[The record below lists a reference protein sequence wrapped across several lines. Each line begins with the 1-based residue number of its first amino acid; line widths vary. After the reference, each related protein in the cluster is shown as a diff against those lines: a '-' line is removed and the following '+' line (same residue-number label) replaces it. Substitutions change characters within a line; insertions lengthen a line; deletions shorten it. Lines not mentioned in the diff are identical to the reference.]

1 MDTAERMRLLA
12 APFPTSVVGWKAQVV
27 KGERALCVPY
37 IDARDVMDRLDAVV
51 GPTNW
56 QDTYTF
62 HPDGTVLCRLA
73 LRLDGEWI
81 AKEDLGGESEQP
93 DPGDKAKAAVSD
105 ALKRA
110 AVKWSIGRYLYRLD
124 PVWCDYDPRTKQ
136 IREAPRLPVAA
147 KANGHEAPTP
157 PASAPEKTPP
167 LPPKDGA
174 ELDAR
179 LSAYDLKVSEAG
191 LCERGAVVEH
201 VVTLGVKNGQSAEL
215 VRWSAGWLSW
225 GMEQAKK
232 FVAECKAGKGPVRG
246 PGGSRPAAQEVPS

>member
-1 MDTAERMRLLA
+1 MDTVERLRLLA

-110 AVKWSIGRYLYRLD
+110 AVKWSVGRYLYRLD

-136 IREAPRLPVAA
+136 IREAPRSPAAA
-147 KANGHEAPTP
+147 KANGHPS
-157 PASAPEKTPP
+157 PASPP
-167 LPPKDGA
+167 PQQATKRKEPPPKDGA

-201 VVTLGVKNGQSAEL
+201 VVTLGVTNGQPKEL
-215 VRWSAGWLSW
+215 VRWAGPWLAW
-225 GMEQAKK
+225 AMDEAKK
-232 FVAECKAGKGPVRG
+232 FVAACRAGRGPVRG
-246 PGGSRPAAQEVPS
+246 PAPAPEEAVI